1 MGTMSLG
8 SLMFLAFLVIAV
20 GAVWGIAN
28 LVRKVSGYGPFL
40 VLGIGGLMLLFIIA
54 GKPPVR

>member
-1 MGTMSLG
+1 MGIINLG
-8 SLMFLAFLVIAV
+8 SLMFVAFLVIV
-20 GAVWGIAN
+20 IGAVWGVAN

-54 GKPPVR
+54 GKPPVH